1 MAKRGRPPTP
11 RSQVNAAREIQG
23 RIENRREE
31 VGMGLEELARSSGVN
46 RRTLDA
52 YLQKEPKNPSF
63 FLVARLARVLD
74 ISLDELAD
82 LDE

>member
-11 RSQVNAAREIQG
+11 RSQVEAASEIRG
-23 RIENRREE
+23 RIEDRREE
-31 VGMGLEELARSSGVN
+31 IGMELEELARSAGVN

-63 FLVARLARVLD
+63 FLIVRLARVLN